1 MPQSALVPEDFAVP
15 RELVTQRFR
24 LEPLGP
30 RHNERD
36 HAAWTSSI
44 EHIRSTPGFEGRAW
58 PPKAGM
64 SVERNLTDLRRHAD
78 DFARRAGF
86 TYSVIEVPGDDVIG
100 CVYIYPA
107 RDDSTLVEVRSWVRL
122 DRADLDKPLY
132 EAVSTWVATDWPF
145 SRVRYAP
152 RNGDEPVDR
161 VEDLRQPRDDDECAH
176 TDS

>member
-1 MPQSALVPEDFAVP
+1 MLLARQYATDVSRSALVPEDFAVP
-15 RELVTQRFR
+15 RELVTERFR

-44 EHIRSTPGFEGRAW
+44 EHIRSTPGFEGRGW
-58 PPKAGM
+58 PPTAGM
-64 SVERNLTDLRRHAD
+64 SVERNLIDLRRHVD
-78 DFARRAGF
+78 DFAWRAGF

-107 RDDSTLVEVRSWVRL
+107 PEDTMVEVRSWTRA

-132 EAVSTWVATDWPF
+132 EAVSKWVAAHWPF
-145 SRVRYAP
+145 SSVRYAP
-152 RNGDEPVDR
+152 RP
-161 VEDLRQPRDDDECAH
+161 
-176 TDS
+176 